1 MICLY
6 NFSLNLKTGGNMRK
20 KVIIMGAAGRDFHN
34 FNVFFKDKEEYEVVC
49 FTATQIPNIE
59 NRKYPKELS
68 GKLYPDGIP
77 ILPESELPELI
88 KKHEVDYVVFSYSD
102 VSHNYVM
109 ERASLALS
117 RGANFLLLSP
127 EDTMIKSNKPVIAVC
142 AVRTGCGKS
151 QTTRYVGN
159 VLKNMGKKVAVVRH
173 PMPYGDLVKQRV
185 QRFKNF
191 NDLDKHNC
199 TIEEREEYEP
209 HLRMGFT
216 VFAGVDYGDILK
228 EAEKEADV
236 ILWDGGNNDT
246 PFYKPDLHIVVAD
259 PHRPCHEILYH
270 PGHTNLK
277 MADVVVINKIDTS
290 SVDNIETVRRN
301 IMLNNPD
308 AIIIDAASPI
318 FVEEPEKIRG
328 KRVLVVED
336 GPTLTHGE
344 MSYGAGY
351 VAAKRFGAKEI
362 IDPRKFA
369 VGSIIETYHKYP
381 NTGSVLPAMGY
392 GEKQIK
398 ELEKTINNSDAEMV
412 IIATPIDLGRLIKIN
427 KEFVRTYYELQV
439 IGKPSLEDIIK
450 ERI

>member
-1 MICLY
+1 
-6 NFSLNLKTGGNMRK
+6 MRK

-34 FNVFFKDKEEYEVVC
+34 FNVFFKDKEEYEIVC

-68 GKLYPDGIP
+68 GKLYPEGIP
-77 ILPESELPELI
+77 ILPESELQELI
-88 KKHEVDYVVFSYSD
+88 RKNNVKYVVFSYSD

-109 ERASLALS
+109 ERASLALAN
-117 RGANFLLLSP
+117 GANFMLLSP
-127 EDTMIKSNKPVIAVC
+127 TDTMIESNKPVVSVC

-159 VLKNMGKKVAVVRH
+159 VLKNMGKKVAVIRH
-173 PMPYGDLVKQRV
+173 PMPYGDLVRQKV
-185 QRFKNF
+185 QKFVNF
-191 NDLDKHNC
+191 EDLDKHQC

-209 HLRMGFT
+209 HIRMGFT
-216 VFAGVDYGDILK
+216 VFAGVDYGEILK
-228 EAEKEADV
+228 EAEKDADI

-246 PFYKPDLHIVVAD
+246 PFYKPDIHIVVTD

-277 MADVVVINKIDTS
+277 MADIVVINKIDTS
-290 SVDNIETVRRN
+290 PVENIETVRKN
-301 IMLNNPD
+301 IMNNNPN
-308 AIIIDAASPI
+308 ALIIDAASPI
-318 FVEEPEKIRG
+318 FVEDHTKIKG

-369 VGSIIETYHKYP
+369 VGSIVETYHKYP
-381 NTGSVLPAMGY
+381 NTGNVLPAMGY
-392 GEKQIK
+392 GEKQIQ
-398 ELEKTINNSDAEMV
+398 ELEKTINNSDADIV

-427 KEFVRTYYELQV
+427 KPYVRTTYELQV
-439 IGKPSLEDIIK
+439 IGKPTLEDVIK
-450 ERI
+450 ERL

>member
-1 MICLY
+1 
-6 NFSLNLKTGGNMRK
+6 MRK

-34 FNVFFKDKEEYEVVC
+34 FNVFFRDNEEYEVVC
-49 FTATQIPNIE
+49 FTANQIPNID
-59 NRKYPKELS
+59 NRRYPKELS
-68 GKLYPDGIP
+68 GKLYPDGIL
-77 ILPESELPELI
+77 IYPESELEELI
-88 KKHEVDYVVFSYSD
+88 KKHNVKYVVFSYSD

-109 ERASLALS
+109 DRASLALAN
-117 RGANFLLLSP
+117 GANFFLLSP
-127 EDTMIKSNKPVIAVC
+127 EDTMLKSKKPVIAIC

-173 PMPYGDLVKQRV
+173 PMPYGDLVKQKV
-185 QRFKNF
+185 QKFEKF
-191 NDLDKHNC
+191 EDLDKHNC

-209 HLRMGFT
+209 HIRMGFT
-216 VFAGVDYGDILK
+216 VFAGVDYEEILK

-246 PFYKPDLHIVVAD
+246 PFYKPDLHIVVTD

-290 SVDNIETVRRN
+290 PVENIETVRKN
-301 IMLNNPD
+301 IMNNNPG
-308 AIIIDAASPI
+308 AIIVDAASPI
-318 FVEEPEKIRG
+318 FVEEPNKIRG
-328 KRVLVVED
+328 KKVLVVED

-344 MSYGAGY
+344 MAYGAGY
-351 VAAKRFGAKEI
+351 VASKRYGAKEI
-362 IDPRKFA
+362 IDPRKYA

-381 NTGSVLPAMGY
+381 NTGNVLPAMGY
-392 GEKQIK
+392 GEKQIR
-398 ELEKTINNSDAEMV
+398 ELEETINKADADV
-412 IIATPIDLGRLIKIN
+412 VVIATPIDLGRLIKIN
-427 KEFVRTYYELQV
+427 KPYLRTYYELQV
-439 IGKPSLEDIIK
+439 IGKPLLDDIIK

>member
-1 MICLY
+1 
-6 NFSLNLKTGGNMRK
+6 MRK

-34 FNVFFKDKEEYEVVC
+34 FNVFFKDKEEYEVIC

-68 GKLYPDGIP
+68 GKLYPEGIP
-77 ILPESELPELI
+77 ILPESELQELI
-88 KKHEVDYVVFSYSD
+88 RKNDVKYVVFSYSD

-109 ERASLALS
+109 ERASLALAN
-117 RGANFLLLSP
+117 GANFMLLSP
-127 EDTMIKSNKPVIAVC
+127 TETMIKSKKPVISVC

-159 VLKNMGKKVAVVRH
+159 VLKNMGKKVAVIRH
-173 PMPYGDLVKQRV
+173 PMPYGDLVKQKV
-185 QRFKNF
+185 QKFVNF
-191 NDLDKHNC
+191 EDLDKHQC

-209 HLRMGFT
+209 HIRMGFT

-228 EAEKEADV
+228 EAEKDADI

-246 PFYKPDLHIVVAD
+246 PFYKPDIHIVVTD

-277 MADVVVINKIDTS
+277 MADIVVINKIDTS
-290 SVDNIETVRRN
+290 PVENIETVRKN
-301 IMLNNPD
+301 IMNNNPN
-308 AIIIDAASPI
+308 ALIIDAASPI
-318 FVEEPEKIRG
+318 FVEDHTKIKG

-369 VGSIIETYHKYP
+369 VGSIVETYHKYP
-381 NTGSVLPAMGY
+381 NTGNVLPAMGY
-392 GEKQIK
+392 GEKQIQ
-398 ELEKTINNSDAEMV
+398 ELEKTINNSDADIV

-427 KEFVRTYYELQV
+427 KPYVRTTYELQV
-439 IGKPSLEDIIK
+439 IGKPTLEDVIR
-450 ERI
+450 ERL